1 MQIEEEE
8 EERKEHESLIFC
20 MCSVH
25 ARVISSGSRR
35 FDISASFQQK
45 SAVDQCSN
53 NKKEK

>member
-1 MQIEEEE
+1 MQIEEE

-35 FDISASFQQK
+35 FDINASFQQK